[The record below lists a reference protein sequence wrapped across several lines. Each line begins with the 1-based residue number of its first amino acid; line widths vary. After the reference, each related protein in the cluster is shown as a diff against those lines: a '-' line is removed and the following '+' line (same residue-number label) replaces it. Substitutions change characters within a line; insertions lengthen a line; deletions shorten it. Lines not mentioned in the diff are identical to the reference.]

1 MPSVRIEL
9 TTFCLQDRRNTTML
23 RRLERLL
30 GFEPRTSRLE
40 GGRTSNCAI
49 VAYLGTSVPSIN
61 YEIMEGTPLEG
72 LEPSTLGLKVRCSNQ
87 LSYSG
92 KPTTVAGNYSGVIFL
107 YRELNP
113 VLSGESRVS

>member
-49 VAYLGTSVPSIN
+49 VAIFGTSVPFII
-61 YEIMEGTPLEG
+61 YKIMKGTPLEG
-72 LEPSTLGLKVRCSNQ
+72 LEPSTLGLKVRCSSQ

-92 KPTTVAGNYSGVIFL
+92 NNHCS
-107 YRELNP
+107 RELQRYIFP
-113 VLSGESRVS
+113 IQGIEPCPLG